1 MRGPASDGAP
11 GGGTGAAMGPRLR
24 FADLPPAG
32 IGRSVQPLGTFQSL
46 LWTTKSRCLALD
58 TATYWFDR
66 LQ

>member
-1 MRGPASDGAP
+1 MRGPASGEAP
-11 GGGTGAAMGPRLR
+11 CVGTGATMGLRPR

-32 IGRSVQPLGTFQSL
+32 IGRSLQPLETFQSL